1 MRFNNIEA
9 SRLLAGD
16 HPSTSRAAAWVRE
29 HFLVPDDE
37 TVVEMFEQVFHC
49 QLVIGDR
56 RDPWMQ
62 PDHILFDTEQD
73 LTMFLLR
80 WS

>member
-1 MRFNNIEA
+1 MTLVNVEA

-29 HFLVPDDE
+29 HFLVPDNE
-37 TVVEMFEQVFHC
+37 TVVEMFEQAFKC
-49 QLVIGDR
+49 QLVMENR
-56 RDPWMQ
+56 QDPWMV

>member
-1 MRFNNIEA
+1 MTLENIEA

-29 HFLVPDDE
+29 HFLVPDNE
-37 TVVEMFEQVFHC
+37 TVVEVFEQVFRC
-49 QLVIGDR
+49 KLVIEDP
-56 RDPWMQ
+56 RDPWMM

-73 LTMFLLR
+73 LTMFLLK
-80 WS
+80 WT